1 MNTETPVELIAP
13 SFRLQRKMG
22 GPASRVL
29 TPEAYRKANAALE
42 EIIPPIDEE
51 VRRLLQELQE
61 ALQDKV
67 HGGRDIMWNNA
78 HEIRGMAGTVGKIT
92 LGQAANLICHYLN
105 DTASDF
111 LPDQEVMQTI
121 VVVAMQA
128 LRDEAD
134 TDPMIKVMVQDGAR
148 AVLAQRHREGRD

>member
-1 MNTETPVELIAP
+1 MNAETPVELIAP

-22 GPASRVL
+22 GPASRML

-42 EIIPPIDEE
+42 EIIPPIDDEA
-51 VRRLLQELQE
+51 RRLLQELQD
-61 ALQDKV
+61 ALQAMLP
-67 HGGRDIMWNNA
+67 GGRDIMWNNA
-78 HEIRGMAGTVGKIT
+78 HEIRGLAGTVRKDT

-111 LPDQEVMQTI
+111 IPDQGVMQTI
-121 VVVAMQA
+121 VVVAHQA
-128 LRDEAD
+128 LREDAD
-134 TDPMIKVMVQDGAR
+134 TDPMIKVLVQDGAR

>member
-1 MNTETPVELIAP
+1 
-13 SFRLQRKMG
+13 MG

-61 ALQDKV
+61 ALQGKV
-67 HGGRDIMWNNA
+67 PGGRDIMWNNA

-111 LPDQEVMQTI
+111 LPDQE
-121 VVVAMQA
+121 
-128 LRDEAD
+128 
-134 TDPMIKVMVQDGAR
+134 
-148 AVLAQRHREGRD
+148 